1 LSVRL
6 AFSIALL
13 SILLV
18 LAGLWVGENVD
29 LLPLQASINAPVY
42 DELFQVLFSIGT
54 MLFLGVT
61 GLLIYAMVRFRRSAG
76 DLGDGAAIEGNLP
89 LEIVWTAIPAVVVL
103 FVGLYSYNI
112 YERMGGMVP
121 LNDHGSMHAMGAME
135 ENDSDRVWA
144 GIGSAPGL
152 TPAVSVDVTAMQFA
166 FIFRYPDRNIISG
179 ELHVPEG
186 QLVQLNMQANDVIH
200 AFWVPQFRLKQDIIP
215 GQPTVLSFTANRPG
229 TYPIVCAELCGLY
242 HGAMHTSIVVHGR
255 EAYEQWLTDNT
266 PAPVTA

>member
-54 MLFLGVT
+54 MLFIGVT

-103 FVGLYSYNI
+103 FVHAGVGCFLRSVRFYAGSFLFLGLLS
-112 YERMGGMVP
+112 
-121 LNDHGSMHAMGAME
+121 
-135 ENDSDRVWA
+135 
-144 GIGSAPGL
+144 
-152 TPAVSVDVTAMQFA
+152 
-166 FIFRYPDRNIISG
+166 FIFNVFCECVDLFVFRIYSG
-179 ELHVPEG
+179 IMGVVVE
-186 QLVQLNMQANDVIH
+186 
-200 AFWVPQFRLKQDIIP
+200 
-215 GQPTVLSFTANRPG
+215 
-229 TYPIVCAELCGLY
+229 IVCVEQCSSRLMILAD
-242 HGAMHTSIVVHGR
+242 SI
-255 EAYEQWLTDNT
+255 YKTQK
-266 PAPVTA
+266 VTMVKI

>member
-1 LSVRL
+1 MSVRL

-13 SILLV
+13 SIVLV

-121 LNDHGSMHAMGAME
+121 LNDHGSMHAMAAME
-135 ENDSDRVWA
+135 EKDSDRVWA

-152 TPAVSVDVTAMQFA
+152 SPAVSVDVTAMQFA

-200 AFWVPQFRLKQDIIP
+200 AFWGAPISAEARHYSWPTNRAFFHRQPPWYLSNCLCRALRSIP
-215 GQPTVLSFTANRPG
+215 RSDAHFD
-229 TYPIVCAELCGLY
+229 CGPWARGLR
-242 HGAMHTSIVVHGR
+242 AMAHR
-255 EAYEQWLTDNT
+255 
-266 PAPVTA
+266 